1 MHLFAG
7 THGLGL
13 CPYRQQNA
21 PAGSPPRPLLL
32 ATGHWHPAT
41 STRRL
46 RSLVSLGP
54 WVSSWEKIIDFSCTC
69 GKTSRRVHRDWL
81 TDEKSSSQRA
91 RRQEI
96 HRILSCPSNR
106 QKALPQ
112 ASTPRTR
119 QSALTKAQS
128 RTSFDE
134 VGLLRVVALI
144 PLFAFFFPPGEY
156 NPTMKRR
163 WHSLLWR
170 KAPKTLP
177 RVSTDSSTPYQRARP
192 KSLH

>member
-1 MHLFAG
+1 MAWNSVRVASRPW
-7 THGLGL
+7 
-13 CPYRQQNA
+13 CPRRH
-21 PAGSPPRPLLL
+21 SSL
-32 ATGHWHPAT
+32 AAASGHWHPAT
-41 STRRL
+41 SNRRL

-54 WVSSWEKIIDFSCTC
+54 WLSSWEKIIDFHAHAGRHLEESIVT
-69 GKTSRRVHRDWL
+69 GLRMRNLPLNARGVRRS
-81 TDEKSSSQRA
+81 TD
-91 RRQEI
+91 
-96 HRILSCPSNR
+96 RILSCPSNR

-134 VGLLRVVALI
+134 VGVLRVVALI
-144 PLFAFFFPPGEY
+144 PLFAFSFPPGQVPAVGEY